1 MSFSS
6 HRHLWS
12 LPSVAPEHLE
22 ATRREELVAKTPSL
36 CARLAQA
43 GSSGEDEVSEAV
55 APQPRSALAAQYPP
69 MGRVHFPLAFS
80 SSSRM
85 VIIGTSFCL
94 LSLLEMKPL
103 SS

>member
-1 MSFSS
+1 M
-6 HRHLWS
+6 
-12 LPSVAPEHLE
+12 
-22 ATRREELVAKTPSL
+22 
-36 CARLAQA
+36 AQA
-43 GSSGEDEVSEAV
+43 GSDCEDKVSGQHP
-55 APQPRSALAAQYPP
+55 PQPHSALDAQYLP